1 MGLTRRK
8 KKRTQNPLQSE
19 GETEKVPRSFVIAR
33 GKLPPLLRQ
42 LHQDLRKLMLP
53 HTALHLKPGHI
64 APNCPQRKRPADSED
79 KEDRKGKKP
88 MAGLVPGD
96 KPNSD
101 ASEFCRAWGKEKK
114 SNSMKDFVHVAGP
127 LGVTHFLL
135 LSHTEKAA
143 YLRVARCPRGPTLT
157 FKIHSYALDAD
168 IARAQLRPRAPA
180 GIFKNSPL
188 VVLAGF
194 GSEGEH
200 LKVTTTMF
208 QNIFPAINVNTVNL
222 ATCQRVVLLSYD
234 KETKLI
240 EFRHY
245 SIALQPVGVS
255 HSLRKLVHNRK
266 IPDLRGLGD
275 VSEFVTRAGY
285 GSESEAEDDASTI
298 QLSSDIGHMKYKSQ
312 KSAVK
317 LQEIGPRMTLQL
329 VKVEEGLCA
338 GAILF
343 HEYIKKTP
351 EQISALKDSKEQRE
365 ALRKQRRAEQEAN
378 VRRKEL
384 AKQSQRMHSKGSA
397 VKNTTVEGEE
407 GVTVDDVDDFDDADW
422 YRQEVGQEPDAEFIA
437 GTKRK
442 VQTRHAGIRLKK
454 PQKQADKKDSLNTAD
469 RRLAEK
475 DKGVAK
481 KVGFVKKGKGVAH
494 EILSQR
500 KRKEENARFSQARK
514 KRRTV

>member
-53 HTALHLKPGHI
+53 HNALHLK
-64 APNCPQRKRPADSED
+64 
-79 KEDRKGKKP
+79 
-88 MAGLVPGD
+88 
-96 KPNSD
+96 
-101 ASEFCRAWGKEKK
+101 EKK
-114 SNSMKDFVHVAGP
+114 RNSMKDFVHVAGP

-135 LSHTEKAA
+135 ISHTEKAA

-157 FKIHSYALDAD
+157 FKIQSYALDAD

-222 ATCQRVVLLSYD
+222 ATCQQVVLLSYD

-255 HSLRKLVHNRK
+255 RSLRKLVHNRK

-285 GSESEAEDDASTI
+285 GSESEAEDDASTV
-298 QLSSDIGHMKYKSQ
+298 QLSTDIGHMKYKSQ

-329 VKVEEGLCA
+329 VKVEEGLCT

-378 VRRKEL
+378 VRQKEL

-397 VKNTTVEGEE
+397 VRNTNVEGEE
-407 GVTVDDVDDFDDADW
+407 GVTVDDVDDFDDTDW

-442 VQTRHAGIRLKK
+442 AQTRHAGIRLKK
-454 PQKQADKKDSLNTAD
+454 PQKQADKKNSLNTAD
-469 RRLAEK
+469 RRSAEK
-475 DKGVAK
+475 GKGAP
-481 KVGFVKKGKGVAH
+481 KVGFFKKGKGVAH

-500 KRKEENARFSQARK
+500 KQEEEKTRFSQARK

>member
-1 MGLTRRK
+1 MGRSRRK

-19 GETEKVPRSFVIAR
+19 GETEKFPRSFVIAR
-33 GKLPPLLRQ
+33 GKLPPLLRK

-53 HTALHLKPGHI
+53 HTALHLK
-64 APNCPQRKRPADSED
+64 
-79 KEDRKGKKP
+79 
-88 MAGLVPGD
+88 
-96 KPNSD
+96 
-101 ASEFCRAWGKEKK
+101 EKK
-114 SNSMKDFVHVAGP
+114 SNSMKDFVHVSGP
-127 LGVTHFLL
+127 LGVSHFLL
-135 LSHTEKAA
+135 LSHTETAA

-157 FKIHSYALDAD
+157 FKIHSYALDSD
-168 IARAQLRPRAPA
+168 IARTQLRPRAPA
-180 GIFKNSPL
+180 GLFKNSPL
-188 VVLAGF
+188 IVLAGF
-194 GSEGEH
+194 GNEGEH

-245 SIALQPVGVS
+245 SITLQPVGVS
-255 HSLRKLVHNRK
+255 RSLRKLVHNRK

-275 VSEFVTRAGY
+275 VSEFVTKAGY
-285 GSESEAEDDASTI
+285 GSESEAEDDASTV
-298 QLSSDIGHMKYKSQ
+298 QLSSDIGHLNYKSQ

-329 VKVEEGLCA
+329 VKVEEGLCS
-338 GAILF
+338 GAVLF

-351 EQISALKDSKEQRE
+351 EEIIALKDSKEQRE

-378 VRRKEL
+378 VKRKEL
-384 AKQSQRMHSKGSA
+384 AKQSSQRMRSKGNGA
-397 VKNTTVEGEE
+397 QDNNAKGGED
-407 GVTVDDVDDFDDADW
+407 VTVDDADDIDDADW

-442 VQTRHAGIRLKK
+442 GQKKHAGIRLKK
-454 PQKQADKKDSLNTAD
+454 PQKQADKKSSSNMAD
-469 RRLAEK
+469 RSLAK
-475 DKGVAK
+475 RDKGVIG
-481 KVGFVKKGKGVAH
+481 KVGFFKKGKGVAH

-500 KRKEENARFSQARK
+500 KRKEDSARFSQPRK
-514 KRRTV
+514 KRRTA